1 MKKLLTILSAMALGC
16 CAFAQSA
23 EPAQC
28 DSIAIEVAPEGYMY
42 VDSIVY
48 RQMPRCNEQYEGM
61 SIYEALEDVQVNESF
76 AVRKAVAERTAAN
89 KGPEG
94 EVDGY
99 RIRIYFDNKQKSREE
114 SREVMNRFQAL
125 YPGYNTYLKFNNPNF
140 KVTVGDFRSKVDAQ
154 IALQSIIRDFPTAF
168 IVKEKMR
175 FPVVSDKV
183 RYTVDTVRV
192 LKQLPSPAI
201 VEQSSAE

>member
-1 MKKLLTILSAMALGC
+1 MKKILSIFSVLALGC
-16 CAFAQSA
+16 AAFAQ
-23 EPAQC
+23 EPAGS
-28 DSIAIEVAPEGYMY
+28 DSVAVEVAPEGYMY
-42 VDSIVY
+42 VDSVVY
-48 RQMPRCNEQYEGM
+48 RQVPRCNEELEGM
-61 SIYEALEDVQVNESF
+61 SIYEALGDVQVNESY
-76 AVRKAVAERTAAN
+76 AVRKAVAKRVAEN

-114 SREVMNRFQAL
+114 SQEVMKRFQAL

-140 KVTVGDFRSKVDAQ
+140 KVTVGDFRTKVDAQ

-183 RYTVDTVRV
+183 RYYVDTVRV
-192 LKQLPSPAI
+192 LRPIPGYNA
-201 VEQSSAE
+201 VEQ